1 MSQTQMSE
9 EDYLRK
15 HLEKTESK
23 AKQPVFEPV
32 AKQKDSSRITDLQYQ
47 AFDVNL
53 FPCGIFYPVGST
65 IQVRPALVKEIQAYS
80 MVDDNNFPD
89 IIDKMN
95 DMLMSC
101 VRIKYN
107 DNENTIGTYLDI
119 KEQDRIYLLFLI
131 REITFQQGMY
141 LTVNKECTC
150 KHEEQI
156 ELKPANFTYFELN
169 PKIAKYFDNYN
180 KCFTFDYNG
189 QEFNLTMPCIGLQ
202 KSFTEYITEEVTQKK
217 DPNLSFLKI
226 MPFLLGNRNNM
237 STKEIKEELKKFQSL
252 SVDAFQFLNSAITY
266 MKFGIEN
273 LRKPCSVCG
282 QEVRTEM
289 TFPNGASGIF
299 VIHDAFDRYFQE

>member
-1 MSQTQMSE
+1 MSQTQMTE

-23 AKQPVFEPV
+23 AKPAFEPAV
-32 AKQKDSSRITDLQYQ
+32 KQKDSSRTTDLQYQ
-47 AFDVNL
+47 AFDVSL
-53 FPCGIFYPVGST
+53 FPCGMFYPAGSA

-101 VRIKYN
+101 VRVKYN
-107 DNENTIGTYLDI
+107 DAENTIGTYLDI

-131 REITFQQGMY
+131 RELTFQQGMY
-141 LTVNKECTC
+141 LTVNKTC
-150 KHEEQI
+150 QCKTEVQI
-156 ELKPANFTYFELN
+156 ELKPAHFTFFELN
-169 PKIAKYFDNYN
+169 QKISKYFDNYN

-189 QEFNLTMPCIGLQ
+189 QEFNLTMPNIGLQ
-202 KSFTEYITEEVTQKK
+202 KSFTEYIKDEVIQSK

-237 STKEIKEELKKFQSL
+237 DTKEIKEELKTFQAL
-252 SVDAFQFLNSAITY
+252 SIDAFQFLNSAIEY

-273 LRKPCSVCG
+273 LRKPCTVCG
-282 QEVRTEM
+282 MEVHTAM

-299 VIHDAFDRYFQE
+299 VIHDAFDRYFQK